1 MNVMQR
7 NPYARFFRSLQ
18 EMEVHEDTQILLNKN
33 TVLNQNVYNAPTS
46 DEVAVIWSES
56 TSSSTSR
63 SPHILVSGKSNS
75 SHRIMHYYGCYDALQ
90 YPLLFPFGDCGWH
103 QGLKKMSTGGQQQ
116 LATHQDPVLSCAV
129 HTVEDFLAQEDNLA
143 HQGRE
148 GSAKHISCRE
158 YYAYKLQ
165 IRPCNML
172 LRAGRCFQQYIVDMY
187 VKIENT
193 RLDFFRKNQQTIRAD
208 LYQGILDTVESGENS
223 AANVGHRVVLPPS
236 FLGGP
241 RDMKKRYLNAMSLVK
256 KYGKPDLFLTMT
268 CNPNWPEIKQE
279 LAVGEEAQNRPDL
292 VSRIFRAKLIAL
304 KHHIMKK
311 KNFGEVAAMIYV
323 VEFQKR
329 GLPHAHFLVILKPN
343 SKIRSPADFDKFVS
357 AEIPPLANPH
367 LRKIVLQHMMH
378 GPCGQLNPDCA
389 CMKRKGNEGHCKYGY
404 PKNFAAETTNSSD
417 GYPLYKRIDTG
428 ESVCIR
434 RVNMDNRSVI
444 PYNPYLSSLFDCHL
458 NVEVCSTIMAVKY
471 LYKYVYKGH
480 DRISFNVQDGSTA
493 IVDEIQQYQ
502 AGRWVSPCE
511 AAWRIFGF
519 DLFEM
524 FPSVLPLQIH
534 LPNLQTIQVM
544 PHENLDE
551 IILNDKRSRTQL
563 TEFFRM
569 NAATPDG
576 TGYTY
581 AEFPEHYK
589 WEGKEWKKRSNKT
602 VVVGRL
608 TFVAPAEGERYF
620 LRLLLMHVDSPR
632 SFDHLRT
639 VDGYK
644 CATFQ
649 ETALRLKLLEEDNA
663 VDLCLAEA
671 CEVQM
676 PTSFRQLFSTVLI
689 FCQPSDPNALWLKY
703 YDALSE
709 DYRHQYPSSD
719 SRSRELTV
727 RSVEQSLEAMG
738 KSFRDFGLQHLNDFQ
753 DEEFRR
759 TKDIIDA
766 LDAPIP
772 RDCIDA
778 RNTLNQAQQEAFDSI
793 IDHVLKGK
801 PGAFFIDGPGGTGKT
816 FLYNALYAEVRLM
829 NKIVLPTAT
838 SGIAASNIPSGR
850 TAHSRFKIP
859 IDSDASLA
867 CDVPKQGSLACLLKE
882 TSLIIWDE
890 ASMARKENVESLDM
904 LLRDLCDENTLFGGK
919 LVVFGG
925 DFRQVLPVLP
935 RKTQREAVAASLV
948 SSVLWPRFIRFN
960 LTENVRARE
969 DPYFS
974 AFLLSLGNGELQTGE
989 NDLVQLPMQIVHPS
1003 EVASDP
1009 IAELTAIAFPEVD
1022 VCRSTPGNF
1031 TTTAILTPLN
1041 EDVDDINATL
1051 IDKFPGES
1059 VMYRSFDT
1067 VLDDNSAIYP
1077 PEFIH
1082 TLCPGGM
1089 SPYKL
1094 VLKKNCPVLLLR
1106 NILPSSGLCNGT
1118 RMICKNFYPNLIEC
1132 MITTGQHSGSHV
1144 FIPRIRLRPSASS
1157 NYPFQFQ
1164 RKQFPIKLSFAMTI
1178 NKSQGQTLS
1187 QVSIYLPQPC
1197 FSHGQLYV
1205 ALSRARK
1212 ACNVKVVSK
1221 QSPGHQPEHHVR
1233 NVISYDVLRLAG
1245 II

>member
-1 MNVMQR
+1 M
-7 NPYARFFRSLQ
+7 A
-18 EMEVHEDTQILLNKN
+18 
-33 TVLNQNVYNAPTS
+33 
-46 DEVAVIWSES
+46 
-56 TSSSTSR
+56 
-63 SPHILVSGKSNS
+63 
-75 SHRIMHYYGCYDALQ
+75 
-90 YPLLFPFGDCGWH
+90 
-103 QGLKKMSTGGQQQ
+103 
-116 LATHQDPVLSCAV
+116 
-129 HTVEDFLAQEDNLA
+129 
-143 HQGRE
+143 
-148 GSAKHISCRE
+148 
-158 YYAYKLQ
+158 
-165 IRPCNML
+165 
-172 LRAGRCFQQYIVDMY
+172 
-187 VKIENT
+187 NT
-193 RLDFFRKNQQTIRAD
+193 RL
-208 LYQGILDTVESGENS
+208 
-223 AANVGHRVVLPPS
+223 
-236 FLGGP
+236 
-241 RDMKKRYLNAMSLVK
+241 
-256 KYGKPDLFLTMT
+256 
-268 CNPNWPEIKQE
+268 
-279 LAVGEEAQNRPDL
+279 
-292 VSRIFRAKLIAL
+292 
-304 KHHIMKK
+304 
-311 KNFGEVAAMIYV
+311 
-323 VEFQKR
+323 
-329 GLPHAHFLVILKPN
+329 
-343 SKIRSPADFDKFVS
+343 KI
-357 AEIPPLANPH
+357 
-367 LRKIVLQHMMH
+367 
-378 GPCGQLNPDCA
+378 
-389 CMKRKGNEGHCKYGY
+389 
-404 PKNFAAETTNSSD
+404 
-417 GYPLYKRIDTG
+417 
-428 ESVCIR
+428 
-434 RVNMDNRSVI
+434 
-444 PYNPYLSSLFDCHL
+444 
-458 NVEVCSTIMAVKY
+458 
-471 LYKYVYKGH
+471 
-480 DRISFNVQDGSTA
+480 
-493 IVDEIQQYQ
+493 
-502 AGRWVSPCE
+502 
-511 AAWRIFGF
+511 GF

-534 LPNLQTIQVM
+534 LLNLQTIQVM

-569 NAATPDG
+569 NAATPNG

-676 PTSFRQLFSTVLI
+676 PTAFRQLFSTVLI

-709 DYRHQYPSSD
+709 DYRHQFPSSD

-801 PGAFFIDGPGGTGKT
+801 PGALFIDGPGGTGKT

-850 TAHSRFKIP
+850 IAHS
-859 IDSDASLA
+859 
-867 CDVPKQGSLACLLKE
+867 
-882 TSLIIWDE
+882 
-890 ASMARKENVESLDM
+890 
-904 LLRDLCDENTLFGGK
+904 
-919 LVVFGG
+919 
-925 DFRQVLPVLP
+925 
-935 RKTQREAVAASLV
+935 
-948 SSVLWPRFIRFN
+948 
-960 LTENVRARE
+960 
-969 DPYFS
+969 
-974 AFLLSLGNGELQTGE
+974 
-989 NDLVQLPMQIVHPS
+989 
-1003 EVASDP
+1003 
-1009 IAELTAIAFPEVD
+1009 
-1022 VCRSTPGNF
+1022 RSTPGNF

-1118 RMICKNFYPNLIEC
+1118 RNLSQ
-1132 MITTGQHSGSHV
+1132 T
-1144 FIPRIRLRPSASS
+1144 FLSAS
-1157 NYPFQFQ
+1157 
-1164 RKQFPIKLSFAMTI
+1164 
-1178 NKSQGQTLS
+1178 
-1187 QVSIYLPQPC
+1187 
-1197 FSHGQLYV
+1197 
-1205 ALSRARK
+1205 
-1212 ACNVKVVSK
+1212 
-1221 QSPGHQPEHHVR
+1221 
-1233 NVISYDVLRLAG
+1233 
-1245 II
+1245 